1 MPRKYSGPLQ
11 RGARSA
17 YVPGSRKK
25 YTAPKALQP
34 KIRKRN
40 PVRAYKL
47 SRPFKTILNKHL
59 KSKEEMHW
67 ETVAI
72 KDQFLPPRPRQPQG
86 QAPQGIQLVMPVI
99 TQVGVPIIAGGV
111 QTDNISS
118 REGSQIKLNSMTAH
132 INLRLNPNYNPASD
146 SGSGIYYKVMICTCK
161 VAPQY
166 NDFITN
172 FFTGPG
178 GALENQTFKDG
189 KDPVNWDKDM
199 QNLSDPV
206 NTNMFTVHAS
216 RSGFLTR
223 GESTANTATTD
234 PGVRMPQA
242 FKQLKLTVN
251 CKSKVLKYTQLD
263 TSYPTNFMPFIVFY
277 WKALDSYDYISQTQI
292 PRFVSVSGKV
302 HTSWQDLS

>member
-11 RGARSA
+11 PGKRSA
-17 YVPGSRKK
+17 YVPGTRRRS
-25 YTAPKALQP
+25 APKALQP
-34 KIRKRN
+34 KIAKKN
-40 PVRAYKL
+40 PSKNYRL
-47 SRPFKTILNKHL
+47 STPFKKILDKHL
-59 KSKEEMHW
+59 KSKEELHW

-72 KDQFLPPRPRQPQG
+72 KDQYLPPRPRQPTG
-86 QAPQGIQLVMPVI
+86 QAPQGIQLVLPVI

-118 REGSQIKLNSMTAH
+118 REGSQVKLNSMTAH
-132 INLRLNPNYNPASD
+132 VNLRLNPNYNPASD

-216 RSGFLTR
+216 KSGFLTR
-223 GESTANTATTD
+223 GESTAQTATQA
-234 PGVRMPQA
+234 PGIRMPQA
-242 FKQLKLTVN
+242 MKQIKLKVN

-277 WKALDSYDYISQTQI
+277 WKSLDSYDYISQATI

-302 HTSWQDLS
+302 HTSWHDMS

>member
-1 MPRKYSGPLQ
+1 MVRKYAGPL
-11 RGARSA
+11 RKGERSA
-17 YVPGSRKK
+17 YVPGTRRR
-25 YTAPKALQP
+25 APKALQS
-34 KIRKRN
+34 KIKKPDPSSR
-40 PVRAYKL
+40 YKL
-47 SRPFKTILNKHL
+47 TKPFKTILDKHL
-59 KSKEEMHW
+59 KSGEETHW
-67 ETVAI
+67 ETVAF
-72 KDQFLPPRPRQPQG
+72 KDQFIPPRPRQAQG

-118 REGSQIKLNSMTAH
+118 REGSQIKLKSMTAH

-189 KDPVNWDKDM
+189 ATPQNWDKDL

-216 RSGFLTR
+216 KSGFLTR
-223 GESTANTATTD
+223 GESTASVATTA
-234 PGVRMPQA
+234 PGIHMPQA
-242 FKQLKLTVN
+242 MKQLRLKVN

-277 WKALDSYDYISQTQI
+277 WKALDSYDYISQATV
-292 PRFVSVSGKV
+292 PRFVSASGKI
-302 HTSWQDLS
+302 HTSWSDMS